1 MRNFETWTDLGAR
14 MAIDASTLFREVVRV
29 RKALLEGSD
38 ERMSDRLKSLTQ
50 VLDEMER
57 INKVLKLG
65 CVTEKMVAL
74 LNDWSLTGD
83 DRLVLGVEAL
93 QAYAALAGCRIKP
106 SPQTSFNQRENQ
118 TMETL
123 LRTATESGVL
133 QPNFT
138 DQVVFSRSGKMGIM
152 QVLGPLSFIRFKKW
166 LTTQPERSAHQ
177 AQQDQQQID
186 VVEQLIAADLL
197 SSTYDQY

>member
-1 MRNFETWTDLGAR
+1 
-14 MAIDASTLFREVVRV
+14 MAIDSDTLFREVVRV

-38 ERMSDRLKSLTQ
+38 DHMSDRLKSLTQ

-57 INKVLKLG
+57 IAKVLKLG
-65 CVTEKMVAL
+65 CVSEKMVAL

-83 DRLVLGVEAL
+83 DRIVLGVEAL

-106 SPQTSFNQRENQ
+106 SPQTSFNQREYQ

-133 QPNFT
+133 HPNVT
-138 DQVVFSRSGKMGIM
+138 DQVVFSTAGKMGIM
-152 QVLGPLSFIRFKKW
+152 RVLGPLSFLAFKKW
-166 LTTQPERSAHQ
+166 LATRPERSVRQVQQ
-177 AQQDQQQID
+177 ARQQID
-186 VVEQLIAADLL
+186 LVERLIAADLL
-197 SSTYDQY
+197 SSTYDHY